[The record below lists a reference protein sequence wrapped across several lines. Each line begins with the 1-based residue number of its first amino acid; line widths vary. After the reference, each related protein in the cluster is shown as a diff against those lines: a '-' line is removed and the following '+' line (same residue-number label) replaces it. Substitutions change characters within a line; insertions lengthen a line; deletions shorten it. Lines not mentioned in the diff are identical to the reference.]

1 MRCGSVFVS
10 GVGGG
15 ASALNDDDSRRALLR
30 TSSTAYNKNMVVTHE
45 SAPPKSKP
53 KTGPSGANVPGK
65 EKRLRSKEGCL
76 TCRIRG
82 KKCDQGKA
90 SEETVAGNPPGCAA
104 CRRLRIECLGYA
116 RNRPEWLKV
125 RPPRSALVRADRMCR
140 APK

>member
-1 MRCGSVFVS
+1 
-10 GVGGG
+10 
-15 ASALNDDDSRRALLR
+15 
-30 TSSTAYNKNMVVTHE
+30 MVVTHE
-45 SAPPKSKP
+45 SAPPKPKP

-90 SEETVAGNPPGCAA
+90 TDEVVAGNPPGCAA

-125 RPPRSALVRADRMCR
+125 RSPRSALVHANGICR